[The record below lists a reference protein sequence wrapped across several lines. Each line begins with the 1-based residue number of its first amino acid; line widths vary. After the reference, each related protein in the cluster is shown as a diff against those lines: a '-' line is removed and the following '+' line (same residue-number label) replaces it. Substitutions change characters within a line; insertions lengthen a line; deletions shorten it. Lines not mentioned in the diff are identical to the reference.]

1 VGTAWAG
8 QGIAD
13 DVNKKV
19 EKRLADF
26 EAFKTL
32 IETSHA
38 GKAKAPICAS
48 ISAATIAFV

>member
-1 VGTAWAG
+1 LPRYNLSPEQA

-26 EAFKTL
+26 EAFRTL
-32 IETSHA
+32 IETSHGPDTA
-38 GKAKAPICAS
+38 LRIRFGS
-48 ISAATIAFV
+48 